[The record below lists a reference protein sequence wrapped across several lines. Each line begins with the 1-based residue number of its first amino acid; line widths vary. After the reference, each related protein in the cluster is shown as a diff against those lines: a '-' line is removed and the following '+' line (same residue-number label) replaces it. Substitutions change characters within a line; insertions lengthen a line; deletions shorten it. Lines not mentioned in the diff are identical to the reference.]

1 MFLPEEITAPVTE
14 ILSRKGLIS
23 TKLTGIQRVAGGDI
37 NQSYGLQYGDAGFFL
52 KLNDAYRYPDML
64 ASEAKGLMLIRSAEA
79 IRIPEVLYVDT
90 LGASQVL
97 LLEWI
102 ERGPVTKKSSE
113 LLGRQLAGMHRC
125 THTHFGLDFDNYMGS
140 LKQANTPALNWS
152 DFFIHQRLEPQ
163 VKLALDKHLLD
174 AAMYRKFEEL
184 YKRLDN
190 LYPKEPP
197 ALVHGDL
204 WSGNYLV
211 NRAGVPFLIDPAVAY
226 GYRETDIAMTLLFGG
241 FDTAFYRAY
250 QETFPLEKGWQER
263 SQLWNLYP
271 LLVHVNLFGRGYLS
285 QLSACL
291 NTWL

>member
-1 MFLPEEITAPVTE
+1 MFLPEEITVPVTDV
-14 ILSRKGLIS
+14 LSRKGLIHA
-23 TKLTGIQRVAGGDI
+23 KLTGVQRVSGGDI
-37 NQSYGLQYGDAGFFL
+37 NQSYRLQYGDASFFL
-52 KLNDAYRYPDML
+52 KLNDAYRYPEML
-64 ASEAKGLMLIRSAEA
+64 VREAKGLTLMRSAEA
-79 IRIPEVLYVDT
+79 IRIPEVLCVDT
-90 LGASQVL
+90 LGTSQVL

-102 ERGPVTKKSSE
+102 ERGPVTRSSSE
-113 LLGRQLAGMHRC
+113 LLGRQLAGMHQC
-125 THTHFGLDFDNYMGS
+125 TNIYFGLDFDNYMGS

-163 VKLALDKHLLD
+163 VRLALDKRLLD
-174 AAMYRKFEEL
+174 AAIYRKFEEL

-190 LYPKEPP
+190 LYPKEPS

-211 NRAGVPFLIDPAVAY
+211 NHADDPFLIDPAVAY
-226 GYRETDIAMTLLFGG
+226 GHRETDIAMTLLFGD
-241 FDTAFYRAY
+241 FDTAFYQAY

-285 QLSACL
+285 QLGACL
-291 NTWL
+291 STWL